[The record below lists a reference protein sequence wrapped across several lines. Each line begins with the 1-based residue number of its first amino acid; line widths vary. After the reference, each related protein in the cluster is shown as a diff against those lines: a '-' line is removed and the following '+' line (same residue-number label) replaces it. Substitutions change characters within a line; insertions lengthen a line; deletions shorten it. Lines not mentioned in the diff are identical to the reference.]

1 MGGAFSIAVLFKT
14 PSTITDAI
22 LIYLGGSAEKEYQ
35 DNSAFYSCED
45 MSGGWSRVET
55 KEECTAA
62 AEALSWSY
70 PDGYLNENHEWPPR
84 GCSFDGWM
92 LIYNSYQGSTYEG
105 CGWFRCAC
113 SRTPVPDEKLILE
126 LTDDSGQQK
135 LRFQQGADDGPAAL
149 RGTGSVALAQNT
161 WYSAVVRRDSVGL
174 SLWLDGSEV
183 WSAVSDDPFPEE
195 GVEVKLKAGSD
206 ALGAKQFRGGALGYV
221 GVFENSLSDAQVLTL
236 ANVHYHRALA
246 LSSMDKKEFVFP
258 TYDGSGEDGLVGVR
272 AQSLWAAGD
281 SDFTFAG
288 HITSTSRSNVGVIF
302 ARASTDLP
310 DAGFSLILRPD
321 GHIALMPHGGI
332 TGYELRSDLVPSC
345 VTDTSTFV
353 AQAGGPWGAELTSA
367 TPVPVGT
374 KTHIMFVK
382 ESLQLRLYVDGALS
396 CNVTTGGPAPSCAVK
411 AGGNNAVYSCSTR
424 SVDDCVADNA
434 DSGND
439 CTCSNC
445 DRTLFVDDRATA
457 PPPLSIGARHEPG
470 NGTAAE
476 RYEYFKLS
484 ENARPGSAV
493 ATTRDCE
500 NLDVSEP
507 KGSHA
512 LCKARCNDDV
522 TCLELW
528 AFDSG
533 RCCQVVS
540 SDKTTSE
547 PGDFTGANAGKYYLR
562 YGASLTAD
570 PFAGIIE
577 TATVFPFALP
587 VDDDVAATCTDSDEG
602 TTCNAHSADEVT
614 CLANT
619 DGSGDPCVYTPA
631 VLRFR
636 VSWAQ
641 DVLAADIMPLRKIAF
656 AKPVLVPDSRESMFE
671 IVLSDEC
678 HAPYGKECCL
688 EMALAAFGTKV
699 ISSRTALVEASDGSI
714 PVGCSVESGG
724 DWAAHFNVLTTPTDR
739 SFRYFT
745 ISDGV
750 PAVMSSNPPNADA
763 YTYEFV
769 LRLREFNVFLF
780 GSGGAGNGEVSLHVG
795 PEGYLH
801 VGRWGVSGDCG
812 AENGANV
819 ATSSGQE
826 GLCGVAQKMSLHE
839 WHHVAAVIERATL
852 KLYLDGALVGS
863 RSTGD
868 RGSVLFDFS
877 PTPRH
882 SFFARRQ
889 SCSGSFDGDVQS
901 VKLWSRARN
910 ASELAQAS
918 GAGKEL
924 RCVGGGDSLE
934 YCAVA
939 EVDVGDDGARVVG
952 QLTDRSGNGRDA
964 ARFVACPQEGEG
976 MSISASSARLLAR
989 YTTITAALAGQSEER
1004 TRTLLP
1010 VHGPYRT
1017 ENSPVITRVVSSLT
1031 AHTHLHIQFDLYD
1044 QAPASLSLADMCVVV
1059 VDGVLYAGSPNGD
1072 GNFKFVQVDDDGDVS
1087 ITKPSASTYRACQ
1100 VDVVVPHN
1108 SSSATLQIGPTVSF
1122 LDTSLDRNPF
1132 WKWAFGPVRT
1142 RGFNLADNGRG
1153 SLGHKEISMLF
1164 ERVYTDGR
1172 EWSDHLLEGQKCASV
1187 LDGLSL
1193 GCSTRGC
1200 PPTLPGFCR
1209 GEADC
1214 LFLAQEWCVRTEIVA
1229 GSFENV
1235 CAAISF
1241 LPDVSTTSVRLCGT
1255 TETVALSSAV
1265 GSKTILRDPAV
1276 FQGSDNSRAV
1286 GKELRYLGTA
1296 RCSPSNPCG
1305 ACVGHCDDNED
1316 CGGSLE
1322 CFHRADS
1329 EDRVPGCSF
1338 QGMHDM
1344 DTADYCFDPKA
1355 PTTSERLP
1363 EQGWE
1368 GSGHGPALTAD
1379 GIGRMSNY
1387 DGCPYRWGTYEYWS
1401 CYYRG
1406 NYGSKEYRATTS
1418 AVGWALNPEDEALQW
1433 VENCGSSRTET
1444 NGGCRTVRGPF
1455 AEGAEMKLTLE
1466 NIGEDHTAVRIRM
1479 RMYRGD
1485 WGWDNAPVRMY
1496 VDGEQVLETSV
1507 KESSFPHEGGL
1518 FSPKYGKSPFA
1529 SYENVDLTVPHS
1541 GSRLELEISLR
1552 DVWYDITKSQFLL

>member
-1 MGGAFSIAVLFKT
+1 
-14 PSTITDAI
+14 
-22 LIYLGGSAEKEYQ
+22 
-35 DNSAFYSCED
+35 
-45 MSGGWSRVET
+45 
-55 KEECTAA
+55 
-62 AEALSWSY
+62 
-70 PDGYLNENHEWPPR
+70 
-84 GCSFDGWM
+84 
-92 LIYNSYQGSTYEG
+92 
-105 CGWFRCAC
+105 
-113 SRTPVPDEKLILE
+113 
-126 LTDDSGQQK
+126 
-135 LRFQQGADDGPAAL
+135 
-149 RGTGSVALAQNT
+149 
-161 WYSAVVRRDSVGL
+161 
-174 SLWLDGSEV
+174 
-183 WSAVSDDPFPEE
+183 
-195 GVEVKLKAGSD
+195 
-206 ALGAKQFRGGALGYV
+206 
-221 GVFENSLSDAQVLTL
+221 
-236 ANVHYHRALA
+236 
-246 LSSMDKKEFVFP
+246 
-258 TYDGSGEDGLVGVR
+258 
-272 AQSLWAAGD
+272 
-281 SDFTFAG
+281 
-288 HITSTSRSNVGVIF
+288 
-302 ARASTDLP
+302 
-310 DAGFSLILRPD
+310 
-321 GHIALMPHGGI
+321 
-332 TGYELRSDLVPSC
+332 
-345 VTDTSTFV
+345 
-353 AQAGGPWGAELTSA
+353 
-367 TPVPVGT
+367 
-374 KTHIMFVK
+374 
-382 ESLQLRLYVDGALS
+382 
-396 CNVTTGGPAPSCAVK
+396 
-411 AGGNNAVYSCSTR
+411 
-424 SVDDCVADNA
+424 
-434 DSGND
+434 
-439 CTCSNC
+439 
-445 DRTLFVDDRATA
+445 
-457 PPPLSIGARHEPG
+457 
-470 NGTAAE
+470 
-476 RYEYFKLS
+476 
-484 ENARPGSAV
+484 
-493 ATTRDCE
+493 
-500 NLDVSEP
+500 
-507 KGSHA
+507 
-512 LCKARCNDDV
+512 
-522 TCLELW
+522 
-528 AFDSG
+528 
-533 RCCQVVS
+533 
-540 SDKTTSE
+540 
-547 PGDFTGANAGKYYLR
+547 
-562 YGASLTAD
+562 
-570 PFAGIIE
+570 
-577 TATVFPFALP
+577 
-587 VDDDVAATCTDSDEG
+587 
-602 TTCNAHSADEVT
+602 
-614 CLANT
+614 
-619 DGSGDPCVYTPA
+619 
-631 VLRFR
+631 
-636 VSWAQ
+636 
-641 DVLAADIMPLRKIAF
+641 
-656 AKPVLVPDSRESMFE
+656 
-671 IVLSDEC
+671 
-678 HAPYGKECCL
+678 
-688 EMALAAFGTKV
+688 
-699 ISSRTALVEASDGSI
+699 
-714 PVGCSVESGG
+714 
-724 DWAAHFNVLTTPTDR
+724 
-739 SFRYFT
+739 
-745 ISDGV
+745 
-750 PAVMSSNPPNADA
+750 
-763 YTYEFV
+763 
-769 LRLREFNVFLF
+769 
-780 GSGGAGNGEVSLHVG
+780 
-795 PEGYLH
+795 
-801 VGRWGVSGDCG
+801 
-812 AENGANV
+812 
-819 ATSSGQE
+819 
-826 GLCGVAQKMSLHE
+826 MSLHE

-1552 DVWYDITKSQFLL
+1552 DVWYDITKSQFYFDRMTIDLVKMQTAIYPLDGPNRLMRIGKVRLVEDDSILISSATVLGDFACVQEFPGPMNLASDKARCLFGNTDTTLALDGYKYHWQSDEALCPRTIPADQNGAPCSCCRAEITSVANAHPRPSVNVEGWSNARTVAYRWAESPDQEATEYVSRCRDEHEDTCRVAHGPFGAGETLSKTFSGGILNEEHTSVTISLRVWKLDDWKGNWNEEKQVTVFLNKKQIFKTSFKRWWQGSCANEWSLGFFCPSVGDCLFRGHDSDCVDECGGVDAFRVQQLERCSFERGVCRLKCTNFHDGPAAPAKIDLELELWSPKRTGWVGDCWSHGRRAVCSGRCSDRAPYMGRSLDGVVRRCQRRGERKSARLVASKHASL